1 MKILVISGFLG
12 AGKTT
17 FIKEMIRKSGIR
29 PVILENEY
37 GQTDLDSRELTGSS
51 SSVEIMEFMEG
62 CVCCSKKDT
71 FANSLISISASLD
84 PEYLVVEPTGVG
96 MLGNILTNIS
106 KVEWEK
112 ISLLKP
118 VVVLAP
124 RAYYSNM
131 TEYGS
136 IYENQIK
143 NATYIVFSK
152 IENEDRDYIEQIK
165 NEILKINPDAEITD
179 TDYHNKDPQWFTK
192 LLTGD
197 ELTKIAEDTEDNFSE
212 LDMYTLKRVK
222 MDSPASLVKLLEMS
236 VRGQLGELARIKG
249 VVKCGDTWLR
259 FDSADG
265 LYSIT
270 GVQEEDPETQCVFI
284 GNTIDRTKIDS
295 MFVHTGLRRKNN
307 IISQGLPISSPVLLK
322 KQL

>member
-37 GQTDLDSRELTGSS
+37 GETDLDSRELSGSS
-51 SSVEIMEFMEG
+51 SSVEVMEFMEG

-96 MLGNILTNIS
+96 MLGNILANIS

-118 VVVLAP
+118 VVILSP
-124 RAYYSNM
+124 RTYYSNM
-131 TEYGS
+131 AEYGS
-136 IYENQIK
+136 ICENQIR
-143 NATYIVFSK
+143 NAAYIVFSK
-152 IENEDRDYIEQIK
+152 IENEDRDFIEQIK
-165 NEILKINPDAEITD
+165 KEVLKINPGAKITD
-179 TDYHNKDPQWFTK
+179 TDYHDNDPQWFTK

-197 ELTKIAEDTEDNFSE
+197 ELTDIAEDTKDNSSE

-222 MDSPASLVKLLEMS
+222 MDSPASLVKLLEMG

-249 VVKCGDTWLR
+249 VVRCGDTWLR

-307 IISQGLPISSPVLLK
+307 ITSPGLPISSPVLLK
-322 KQL
+322 K

>member
-37 GQTDLDSRELTGSS
+37 GQTDLDSRELSGSS
-51 SSVEIMEFMEG
+51 SSVEVMEFMEG
-62 CVCCSKKDT
+62 CVCCSQKDT

-96 MLGNILTNIS
+96 KLGNILMNIS

-118 VVVLAP
+118 VVILSP
-124 RAYYSNM
+124 RTYYSNM
-131 TEYGS
+131 AEYGS
-136 IYENQIK
+136 ICENQIR
-143 NATYIVFSK
+143 NAAYIVFSK
-152 IENEDRDYIEQIK
+152 IESEDRDYIEQVK
-165 NEILKINPDAEITD
+165 NDVQSINPDAEILD
-179 TDYHNKDPQWFTK
+179 TDYHQADPQWFTS

-197 ELTKIAEDTEDNFSE
+197 NADNIVEDPEDMFSD
-212 LDMYTLKRVK
+212 LDMYTLKRVE
-222 MDSPASLVKLLEMS
+222 MNSPAVLIRMLEMA
-236 VRGQLGELARIKG
+236 VRGQLGEIARVKG
-249 VVKCGDTWLR
+249 IVKCGDTWMR
-259 FDSADG
+259 FDAADN

-270 GVQEEDPETQCVFI
+270 GVQEKDPETQCVFI

-295 MFVHTGLRRKNN
+295 MFVHTGLRRKNGST
-307 IISQGLPISSPVLLK
+307 SQGLPISSPFLSLK
-322 KQL
+322 

>member
-37 GQTDLDSRELTGSS
+37 GQTDLDSKELSGSS
-51 SSVEIMEFMEG
+51 SSVEVMEFMEG
-62 CVCCSKKDT
+62 CVCCSQKDT

-96 MLGNILTNIS
+96 KLGNILMNIK

-118 VVVLAP
+118 VVILAP
-124 RAYYSNM
+124 RTYYSNM
-131 TEYGS
+131 AEYGS
-136 IYENQIK
+136 ICENQIK
-143 NATYIVFSK
+143 NASYIVFSK
-152 IENEDRDYIEQIK
+152 IENEDRDYIAKIK
-165 NEILKINPDAEITD
+165 EEVQKINPDAKILD
-179 TDYHNKDPQWFTK
+179 TDYHRADPEWFKT
-192 LLTGD
+192 LLTGESAD
-197 ELTKIAEDTEDNFSE
+197 NIVEDPEDMFSD
-212 LDMYTLKRVK
+212 LDMYTLKRVE
-222 MDSPASLVKLLEMS
+222 MTSPSVLIQMLDMA
-236 VRGQLGELARIKG
+236 VRGQLGDIARIKG
-249 VVKCGDTWLR
+249 IVKCGDTWLR
-259 FDSADG
+259 FDAADG

-270 GVQEEDPETQCVFI
+270 GVQEEAPETQCVFI

-295 MFVHTGLRRKNN
+295 LFVHTGLRRKNN
-307 IISQGLPISSPVLLK
+307 ITSQGLPISSPVLLK
-322 KQL
+322 K

>member
-17 FIKEMIRKSGIR
+17 FIKEMIKKSGIR

-37 GQTDLDSRELTGSS
+37 GQTDIDSKELSSSS
-51 SSVEIMEFMEG
+51 SSVEVMDLMEG
-62 CVCCSKKDT
+62 CVCCSQKDT

-96 MLGNILTNIS
+96 KLGNILTNIR

-118 VVVLAP
+118 VVILAP
-124 RAYYSNM
+124 RSYYSNM
-131 TEYGS
+131 AEYGS

-143 NATYIVFSK
+143 NAAYIVFSK
-152 IENEDRDYIEQIK
+152 IESEDRDFIEQIK
-165 NEILKINPDAEITD
+165 SEILEINPDAIITD
-179 TDYHNKDPQWFTK
+179 TDYHDKDPQWFTK

-197 ELTKIAEDTEDNFSE
+197 ELTDIAEDAEDNSSE

-249 VVKCGDTWLR
+249 VVRCGDTWLR
-259 FDSADG
+259 FDAADG

-307 IISQGLPISSPVLLK
+307 IISLALPVSSRKSQP
-322 KQL
+322 